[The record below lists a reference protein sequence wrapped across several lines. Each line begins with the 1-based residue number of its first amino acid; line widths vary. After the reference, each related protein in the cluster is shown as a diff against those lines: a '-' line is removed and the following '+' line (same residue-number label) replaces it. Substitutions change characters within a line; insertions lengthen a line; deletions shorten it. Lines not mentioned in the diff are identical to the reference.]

1 MKNVPPDII
10 FVLRVNLN
18 SPSFNNQQWP
28 TYQKKVTNLNTGLAN
43 LKILCFKV
51 PVSLNKPLN
60 QEHMYP
66 YIVLGI
72 AHSSFFKTVR
82 SGGFWISIFIGILA
96 IPCLSYI
103 ILSYLSNLEISMIKG
118 KFRQLLHTSSS
129 NF

>member
-51 PVSLNKPLN
+51 PVSLNKTSEPRTHVPLYCFGDCTLFILQDRAKWRLLN
-60 QEHMYP
+60 FNIHRY
-66 YIVLGI
+66 LGNSLFI
-72 AHSSFFKTVR
+72 LYNFILFKQ
-82 SGGFWISIFIGILA
+82 
-96 IPCLSYI
+96 P
-103 ILSYLSNLEISMIKG
+103 
-118 KFRQLLHTSSS
+118 
-129 NF
+129 